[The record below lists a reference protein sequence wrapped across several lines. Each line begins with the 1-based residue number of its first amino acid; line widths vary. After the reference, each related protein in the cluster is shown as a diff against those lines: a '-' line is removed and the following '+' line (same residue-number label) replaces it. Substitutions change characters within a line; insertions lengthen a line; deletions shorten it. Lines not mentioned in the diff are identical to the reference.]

1 METLLWVCHTYC
13 QPVSA
18 VSSWLRSSATRPAL
32 SALQRRQRRA
42 RWWCC
47 LLLYCAWGW
56 PVKYGAKVAVNVYRF
71 FLFNMSKCHCHVF
84 CVKYYV
90 CFRLLCPK
98 GIKKILCWPPGIQIK
113 WLYSHRN
120 NFHCVCSHDKI
131 FLSNLAALCLSVEP
145 FQICINIKLKFNRL
159 NSLSKP

>member
-1 METLLWVCHTYC
+1 MHNRIVVVILTGTTWNFFYRKMETLLWVCHTYC

-18 VSSWLRSSATRPAL
+18 VSFWLRSSATRLAL
-32 SALQRRQRRA
+32 SALQRRQCRA

-90 CFRLLCPK
+90 CFR
-98 GIKKILCWPPGIQIK
+98 IKKNTLLTTRDSNKMTLFSLHQHQTKVYQIK
-113 WLYSHRN
+113 
-120 NFHCVCSHDKI
+120 
-131 FLSNLAALCLSVEP
+131 LAE
-145 FQICINIKLKFNRL
+145 
-159 NSLSKP
+159 

>member
-1 METLLWVCHTYC
+1 MCVQPHSCGYTNWNNLKLFFYRKLETLLWVCHTYC

-32 SALQRRQRRA
+32 SAPQRRQRRA

-56 PVKYGAKVAVNVYRF
+56 PVKYRAKVAVNVYRF

-84 CVKYYV
+84 CVKSYV

-98 GIKKILCWPPGIQIK
+98 GIKILDHPWLTTRDSNKITLFSQK
-113 WLYSHRN
+113 QFS
-120 NFHCVCSHDKI
+120 
-131 FLSNLAALCLSVEP
+131 LCL
-145 FQICINIKLKFNRL
+145 QLWQNIFK
-159 NSLSKP
+159 